1 MNEFD
6 RLHALSKRL
15 RETYKPGVRIEL
27 NHMCSDPQPIPDGS
41 RGTVVAVDDIG
52 SIMMKWDN
60 GRSLSLIY
68 GEDSF
73 RILSPDEV
81 NAERYEKKNHEF
93 IRKLNKDIF
102 PQVSLDKLKV
112 FQDSNDTWYVK
123 SLLKAMHE
131 TFCEVFD
138 GDYVNNDMEFVTVP
152 AVIKGA
158 NGKLYPALVDLDV
171 SSSGEHYGSS
181 ILTPIGMIEHDGSDL
196 PPNQAE
202 LLREIPSYYRRCK
215 NSTRRPNFSGMSVTA
230 RAVYRPHRR
239 SRFTSILSGV
249 SFLQRLE
256 KWS

>member
-1 MNEFD
+1 MNEYD

-112 FQDSNDTWYVK
+112 FQDSNDTWYMK

-138 GDYVNNDMEFVTVP
+138 GDYVNNDSKYFFKFFFLFVHLISP
-152 AVIKGA
+152 FAF
-158 NGKLYPALVDLDV
+158 LSEDLF
-171 SSSGEHYGSS
+171 
-181 ILTPIGMIEHDGSDL
+181 
-196 PPNQAE
+196 
-202 LLREIPSYYRRCK
+202 K
-215 NSTRRPNFSGMSVTA
+215 
-230 RAVYRPHRR
+230 
-239 SRFTSILSGV
+239 
-249 SFLQRLE
+249 
-256 KWS
+256 

>member
-1 MNEFD
+1 MNEYD

-68 GEDSF
+68 GEYSF

-123 SLLKAMHE
+123 SLLKTMHE

-138 GDYVNNDMEFVTVP
+138 GDYVNNDSKYFFKFFFLFVHLISP
-152 AVIKGA
+152 FAF
-158 NGKLYPALVDLDV
+158 LSEDLF
-171 SSSGEHYGSS
+171 
-181 ILTPIGMIEHDGSDL
+181 
-196 PPNQAE
+196 
-202 LLREIPSYYRRCK
+202 R
-215 NSTRRPNFSGMSVTA
+215 
-230 RAVYRPHRR
+230 
-239 SRFTSILSGV
+239 
-249 SFLQRLE
+249 
-256 KWS
+256 

>member
-81 NAERYEKKNHEF
+81 NAESYKKKNHEF
-93 IRKLNKDIF
+93 IKKLNKDIF
-102 PQVSLDKLKV
+102 P
-112 FQDSNDTWYVK
+112 K
-123 SLLKAMHE
+123 S
-131 TFCEVFD
+131 
-138 GDYVNNDMEFVTVP
+138 
-152 AVIKGA
+152 
-158 NGKLYPALVDLDV
+158 AL
-171 SSSGEHYGSS
+171 
-181 ILTPIGMIEHDGSDL
+181 
-196 PPNQAE
+196 
-202 LLREIPSYYRRCK
+202 K
-215 NSTRRPNFSGMSVTA
+215 NSKYFRIRMTHGM
-230 RAVYRPHRR
+230 
-239 SRFTSILSGV
+239 
-249 SFLQRLE
+249 
-256 KWS
+256 